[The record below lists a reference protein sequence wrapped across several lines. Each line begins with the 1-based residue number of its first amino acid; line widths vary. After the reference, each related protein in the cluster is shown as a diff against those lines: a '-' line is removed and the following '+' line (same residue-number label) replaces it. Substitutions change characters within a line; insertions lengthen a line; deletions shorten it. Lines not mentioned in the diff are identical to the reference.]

1 MIRFFSLS
9 NRLTVFH
16 EYLKVKKYVNICV
29 CQMMTLSVIKQL
41 SNFVSVPLLGPQPH
55 GWILSRPQSAGGSDV
70 PGKDTGNVF

>member
-41 SNFVSVPLLGPQPH
+41 SNFVSVPLSGPQPH
-55 GWILSRPQSAGGSDV
+55 GWILSRPQSAGGSNV
-70 PGKDTGNVF
+70 SGKYTGNVF